1 MSMSGQSSGG
11 VTVVEDGKYTV
22 RAYESRDLDGVHAL
36 SELVWGSDRS
46 VEWLAYRYETNPYR
60 DGPPMVVAETDG
72 HVVGARPFVPLPMR
86 VGHTDVTAV
95 YLGNLMVHPE
105 HRRQGLFTRMTELA
119 TELYADTDSDFFF
132 NFANER
138 SAPGYRKLDF
148 EAVATGPE
156 KQFRVQNPGQVVRD
170 RMRLPAGRYLG
181 VAADAAMDSYLSL
194 RRRGPT
200 RAGYEVER
208 LSGIPAELVAELY
221 EADHPTALH
230 TRREETFYR
239 WLANG
244 PYWEYETYV
253 ASSDGTPA
261 AAVVVRR
268 RSLRRDGDVWLV
280 DAVPPNSGE
289 HRAAFRAVLDSVLAD
304 HREARVTSVLGPVVH
319 EQLFSEE
326 TLREY
331 GFLSSTHPLLS
342 RLVGRDDTMF
352 FHSLGGHTEGVP
364 TVGGV
369 DLRNPENWALRV
381 S

>member
-1 MSMSGQSSGG
+1 
-11 VTVVEDGKYTV
+11 
-22 RAYESRDLDGVHAL
+22 L
-36 SELVWGSDRS
+36 GSDRS

-253 ASSDGTPA
+253 ASSDGTPPPPSSCGGVPCA
-261 AAVVVRR
+261 GTATSGWSTRCPELRRAPGGVQGGAGLGAGRPPGGPCHLRARSSRPRATVLRGDATGVRVPLLDASAAV
-268 RSLRRDGDVWLV
+268 
-280 DAVPPNSGE
+280 
-289 HRAAFRAVLDSVLAD
+289 
-304 HREARVTSVLGPVVH
+304 EARG
-319 EQLFSEE
+319 
-326 TLREY
+326 
-331 GFLSSTHPLLS
+331 
-342 RLVGRDDTMF
+342 
-352 FHSLGGHTEGVP
+352 
-364 TVGGV
+364 
-369 DLRNPENWALRV
+369 
-381 S
+381 